1 MSMIIPIRRGDF
13 VCYEETIEN
22 WWGNPI
28 GVKKQAGTVVSNPR
42 DPYTGRF
49 CKADEWC
56 AVVRLQPKQGE
67 AYDVKACY
75 LTHIKR
81 LEDFTCEDL
90 AQLRS
95 EVTLNSLYESDYQNS
110 FGISQH
116 SASLFFDSYLDD
128 ICDRAREDGYLW
140 DYAEPGSAYYK
151 EGYHT
156 WPEFLEK
163 YDTTDNLYAWWCCYD
178 DFDWVTYEGEEELRK
193 AA

>member
-1 MSMIIPIRRGDF
+1 MAKIIPIRRGDF

-28 GVKKQAGTVVSNPR
+28 GVKKQAGTVASNPR

-49 CKADEWC
+49 CKADKWC
-56 AVVRLQPKQGE
+56 AVVKLQPKQGE
-67 AYDVKACY
+67 AYDVEMRY
-75 LTHIKR
+75 LTRIKR
-81 LEDFTCEDL
+81 LEDFTREDL
-90 AQLRS
+90 ARLRS
-95 EVTLNSLYESDYQNS
+95 EVVLNSLYESDYRNS

-128 ICDRAREDGYLW
+128 IIDRAREDGYLW
-140 DYAEPGSAYYK
+140 DYAEPGSTYYQ

-156 WPEFLEK
+156 WAEFLNK
-163 YDTTDNLYAWWCCYD
+163 YDTIDNLYEWWCCYE
-178 DFDWVTYEGEEELRK
+178 DFSWVLYEGEEELRK